1 MDVSRTGAAL
11 ISEPDRTL
19 LRKARLAPAAMWP
32 ACVRPAADRGEL
44 AAALRFVNSRGLCD
58 SATLRAY
65 SNGDKARQRL
75 LWSVPP
81 LAVWWAASCA
91 GHNWRFM
98 PPPPDNCRRSSAALA
113 LHAARTDP
121 QGRLQIA
128 RDPRCPAG
136 ILAEF
141 THLLLALPSE
151 AAANPAFRPAAL
163 VRLATDPRSEVRR
176 GVALNPACPP
186 AALALLAADA
196 YGMVR
201 DAAARNPSAG
211 PACR

>member
-1 MDVSRTGAAL
+1 MDISRTGAAL

-32 ACVRPAADRGEL
+32 ACVRPAADSGEL
-44 AAALRFVNSRGLCD
+44 AAALRFVHSRGLCD

-65 SNGDKARQRL
+65 GNDDKARQRL
-75 LWSVPP
+75 LWRVPP
-81 LAVWWAASCA
+81 LAVWWAACA

-113 LHAARTDP
+113 LHVERTDP
-121 QGRLQIA
+121 AGRLKIA
-128 RDPRCPAG
+128 SDTRCPSGVLAG
-136 ILAEF
+136 F
-141 THLLLALPSE
+141 VRLLLDLPGE

-163 VRLATDPRSEVRR
+163 VRFATDPRTEVRR

-201 DAAARNPSAG
+201 DAAARNLSAG